1 MRPPIHQRAIKWL
14 FFSAACMAAGFFFL
28 GSFFDA
34 ITNSLSLVTT
44 VVTYVGTGV
53 AVIGLVGANIY
64 LKRHPLPWVVKDKE
78 IRITR
83 VGRTPFW
90 ITVGILVFLWVPY
103 IHTFMVEPELLSGN
117 STGFLTP
124 ANDSD
129 PVYNC
134 EEEIPGDAMLV
145 FLGNSVAYSEN
156 DDYDI
161 IHLQKEVALGVKNTL
176 SGLLVNATLRDKTGR
191 GTLFIENNKFVMNGN
206 AIWYGKKPDAHTL
219 EVYDEFGK
227 KSFYLRYLNSH
238 AIKVIGT
245 FYASDPSIRPYIIEE
260 DNQVLGG
267 LHASGDCIGG
277 LSFISGSFLVDLSNV
292 NMLLNNTNA
301 NAVGNSSLPKPS
313 PEFLGR

>member
-1 MRPPIHQRAIKWL
+1 MRPPFHQRAIKWL

-34 ITNSLSLVTT
+34 IANSLSLVTT

-53 AVIGLVGANIY
+53 AVIGIVGANIY
-64 LKRHPLPWVVKDKE
+64 LKRHPLPWIVKDKE

-103 IHTFMVEPELLSGN
+103 IHTFMVEPELLSGS

-124 ANDSD
+124 ANDGD
-129 PVYNC
+129 PPYNC
-134 EEEIPGDAMLV
+134 DEDIPGDAMLV

-156 DDYDI
+156 DEYDI
-161 IHLQKEVALGVKNTL
+161 IRLQKEVALGVKNTF

-206 AIWYGKKPDAHTL
+206 AVWYGKKPDAHTL
-219 EVYDEFGK
+219 EVYDESGK
-227 KSFYLRYLNSH
+227 RFFYLRYLNPR

-260 DNQVLGG
+260 DSQVLGG
-267 LHASGDCIGG
+267 LPASGDCIGG
-277 LSFISGSFLVDLSNV
+277 LSFFSASFTVTLSNT
-292 NMLLNNTNA
+292 NLLNNRNA
-301 NAVGNSSLPKPS
+301 NSAKNSSLP
-313 PEFLGR
+313 